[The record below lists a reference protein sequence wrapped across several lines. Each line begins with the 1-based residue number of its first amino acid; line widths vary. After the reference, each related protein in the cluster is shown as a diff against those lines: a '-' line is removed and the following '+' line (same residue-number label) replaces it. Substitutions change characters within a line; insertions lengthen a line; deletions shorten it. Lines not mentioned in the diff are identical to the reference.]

1 MDGRTEGT
9 RDLILAVFRLAV
21 ADYLGLS
28 YNHDGIGPTRRVKP
42 RFRADADAFLRSQWA
57 NWLGDHI
64 GVQGS
69 AISAELERLDA
80 QYCQVS
86 DRAA

>member
-1 MDGRTEGT
+1 MDGQTEGT

-28 YNHDGIGPTRRVKP
+28 YNHDGIGPTRRVKQ
-42 RFRADADAFLRSQWA
+42 RFRADADAFLRSEWA
-57 NWLGDHI
+57 ACLGDQI
-64 GVQGS
+64 GVQAPS
-69 AISAELERLDA
+69 ICAEAVRLGA
-80 QYCQVS
+80 QDCHVS

>member
-1 MDGRTEGT
+1 MDGQTEGT
-9 RDLILAVFRLAV
+9 RDLILAVFRL

-42 RFRADADAFLRSQWA
+42 HFRADADAFLRSQWA
-57 NWLGDHI
+57 GWLGDQI
-64 GVQGS
+64 GVQAP
-69 AISAELERLDA
+69 AISAEAARLEA
-80 QYCQVS
+80 QVCQVS